1 MVFFPAVGGVRC
13 GFQLSTYLS
22 VRLKLKPVCPPPADR
37 SKKISHS
44 DRDIYYN
51 KMLKNKY
58 LKLAVVAGLVILA
71 DQITKAL
78 IFKYLPYHQSITII
92 AGFFDLTHIHN
103 PGGAFGLMANMS
115 ETVRTVVFL
124 FASSIAVGLIFYF
137 YKKTPPSYAFLTIG
151 FALIFGGAIG
161 NLIDRVRLGIVIDFL
176 DVYIGTY
183 HWPAFN
189 IADSAI
195 TVGIGIFGFHLLFKK
210 MPE

>member
-1 MVFFPAVGGVRC
+1 M
-13 GFQLSTYLS
+13 
-22 VRLKLKPVCPPPADR
+22 
-37 SKKISHS
+37 
-44 DRDIYYN
+44 
-51 KMLKNKY
+51 KNKY
-58 LKLAVVAGLVILA
+58 LRLAVVTGLVVLT

-78 IFKYLPYHQSITII
+78 IFAYLPYHQSITIVP
-92 AGFFDLTHIHN
+92 GFFDITHIHN

-115 ETVRTVVFL
+115 ESMRTIVFL
-124 FASSIAVGLIFYF
+124 LASSLAVGLIFYF
-137 YKKTPPSYAFLTIG
+137 YIKTPPSYAFLAVG

-176 DVYIGTY
+176 DVYIGDY

-195 TVGIGIFGFHLLFKK
+195 TVGIIIFGYHLLFKK